1 MSTQTKAIY
10 EFGMF
15 RLNPGERLL
24 LRELVPVQLP
34 PKAFDAL
41 VVMVENR
48 GRLLGKDELLRIVWP
63 DSFVEESN
71 LAQHVSILRKA
82 LRDGEDGLQYIETV
96 PRHGYRFIAE
106 VRELAG
112 VASDSNILHS
122 AVSASA
128 VSASAVSGNDQP
140 LLARVPKGVP
150 EARVPKEVPEGA
162 TGVSRRPR
170 RRVWG
175 PVFAAAALLL
185 LAVFI
190 WMRLPGKTARRVGPE
205 PIQSL
210 AVLPLQNL
218 SADPDQEYFADGMT
232 EALITDLA
240 KIPGLKV
247 ISRTSIMQ
255 YKGSHKKLPQIA
267 QELGVDAI
275 IEGAVLRSG
284 DRVRIT
290 AQLVRAAT
298 DQHIWAE
305 SYERDLRDLVAL
317 QDDVARSIATQI
329 QKKVAPPSQ
338 QQVAAAADP
347 QAREDYLK
355 GRYFWNLRTEAGY
368 LKAIEYFQAAI
379 NEDPQYAQAYAGSA
393 DAYAL
398 LGSMTASKTPRE
410 TAMPKAKQMALM
422 ALKLDDSL
430 ADAHTSLAFVEMHY
444 EWKFREAEQEF
455 KRAIDLNPNYS
466 VAHHWYAYD
475 LAALGRMD
483 EAVAEIE
490 RARQADPLSA
500 IINTDDAEILYFA
513 RRYDEALQQAH
524 ATLEMDPNFAHAHRV
539 LERIYNEKG
548 MFPQAIAEGQ
558 RAVALSGDDV
568 WMLLDLANTYALA
581 GMKSQMEDC
590 LKRVAA
596 VSPGGTVP
604 DTGTVA
610 EIDAAMGDRDAA
622 FNVLEN
628 EYRRRDG
635 ALILLRADPRFDSL
649 RPDPRFQQLAR
660 RVGLPQ

>member
-1 MSTQTKAIY
+1 MSAQTKAIF
-10 EFGMF
+10 EFGSY
-15 RLNPGERLL
+15 RLNPTERLL
-24 LRELVPVQLP
+24 LREQVPVPLP

-48 GRLLGKDELLRIVWP
+48 GRLLGKDELLEKVWP

-96 PRHGYRFIAE
+96 PRHGYRFVAE
-106 VRELAG
+106 VRE
-112 VASDSNILHS
+112 VD
-122 AVSASA
+122 
-128 VSASAVSGNDQP
+128 
-140 LLARVPKGVP
+140 GVP
-150 EARVPKEVPEGA
+150 PETNVARDPTLGQRPSPEVPVNTTPEGIP
-162 TGVSRRPR
+162 SRHRFR
-170 RRVWG
+170 GLTYAV
-175 PVFAAAALLL
+175 AALALL
-185 LAVFI
+185 LAVLI
-190 WMRLPGKTARRVGPE
+190 SAPPLWKRLRRPGPE
-205 PIQSL
+205 PIESL

-218 SADPDQEYFADGMT
+218 SADPAQDYFADGMT

-255 YKGSHKKLPQIA
+255 YKDSHKKLPQIA
-267 QELGVDAI
+267 RELDVDAI

-317 QDDVARSIATQI
+317 QDEVSRSIAGQI
-329 QKKVAPPSQ
+329 QKQVAPSAPQ
-338 QQVAAAADP
+338 RLAAADP

-368 LKAIEYFQAAI
+368 LKAIDYFQAAI

-398 LGSMTASKTPRE
+398 LGSLPASKIRD
-410 TAMPKAKQMALM
+410 TAMPKAKEMALA

-444 EWKFREAEQEF
+444 EWKFPEAEQEF

-466 VAHHWYAYD
+466 IAHQWYAID
-475 LAALGRMD
+475 LAALARMD
-483 EAVAEIE
+483 EAVAELE
-490 RARQADPLSA
+490 RARQTDPLSA
-500 IINTDDAEILYFA
+500 IINTDVAEMLYFA
-513 RRYDEALQQAH
+513 RRYDEAAQQARV
-524 ATLEMDPNFAHAHRV
+524 TIEMDPNFAHAHRV
-539 LERIYNEKG
+539 LGRIYAEKH
-548 MFPQAIAEGQ
+548 MFPAAIAEGQ
-558 RAVALSGDDV
+558 RAVALSGNDP
-568 WMLLDLANTYALA
+568 WMLLDLAYTYALA
-581 GMKSQMEDC
+581 GKKTEMQDC
-590 LKRVAA
+590 MRRAA
-596 VSPGGTVP
+596 SASSGGVLP
-604 DTGTVA
+604 DTGITAAIYA
-610 EIDAAMGDRDAA
+610 ELGDVDRA
-622 FNVLEN
+622 FQVLEN
-628 EYRRRDG
+628 SYRRRDG
-635 ALILLRADPRFDSL
+635 GLVLLNAATSSDLASL
-649 RPDPRFQQLAR
+649 RSDSRFQQLLQR
-660 RVGLPQ
+660 IGLPGQPR